1 MKSGGL
7 PFLSKHENG
16 TYCSN
21 FSNSKITSKNQSF
34 GSNYTF
40 TDLAQMVCK
49 VPRDIYVEGIV
60 LFSVPNC
67 KLFKIL
73 LQITYKMNP

>member
-7 PFLSKHENG
+7 PFLSKHEDG
-16 TYCSN
+16 SYCSN
-21 FSNSKITSKNQSF
+21 FSSSKITSKNQSF

-60 LFSVPNC
+60 FFSVPIANC
-67 KLFKIL
+67 LRLYLRLRTK
-73 LQITYKMNP
+73 